1 MIKQRYIHYSLNGVL
16 CLPLH
21 VHVCVEMFLNMFFF
35 YVYDIKVM
43 AKEIGL
49 LTRKFLENASLYLV
63 MGQTKTK
70 KLLLTG
76 LETKYNV
83 TVL

>member
-1 MIKQRYIHYSLNGVL
+1 
-16 CLPLH
+16 
-21 VHVCVEMFLNMFFF
+21 
-35 YVYDIKVM
+35 M

-63 MGQTKTK
+63 LGQTKTK

>member
-1 MIKQRYIHYSLNGVL
+1 MLSFVFPFTCMSVL
-16 CLPLH
+16 K
-21 VHVCVEMFLNMFFF
+21 MFLNMFFF
-35 YVYDIKVM
+35 YVHDIKVM

-49 LTRKFLENASLYLV
+49 LTRKFLENASLYPV
-63 MGQTKTK
+63 VGQTKTK

>member
-1 MIKQRYIHYSLNGVL
+1 
-16 CLPLH
+16 
-21 VHVCVEMFLNMFFF
+21 MFFF
-35 YVYDIKVM
+35 YVHDIKVM

-49 LTRKFLENASLYLV
+49 LTRKFLENASLYPV
-63 MGQTKTK
+63 VGQTKTK

>member
-1 MIKQRYIHYSLNGVL
+1 
-16 CLPLH
+16 
-21 VHVCVEMFLNMFFF
+21 VHDV
-35 YVYDIKVM
+35 KVM
-43 AKEIGL
+43 TEEIGL
-49 LTRKFLENASLYLV
+49 PIWKLPKKTSFYLV

-76 LETKYNV
+76 LETKHNI

>member
-1 MIKQRYIHYSLNGVL
+1 MIKQRYIHYSLNVVL

-21 VHVCVEMFLNMFFF
+21 VHVCVENVLKHVFF
-35 YVYDIKVM
+35 YVHDIKVM

-63 MGQTKTK
+63 LGQTKTK